1 MAETIGSPKAN
12 DPMARQER
20 IANEVLDRAERIVN
34 DMVPKIV
41 NRPFGSERL
50 SDEDLVRDWGMVLV
64 DRGQAVERLQELM
77 EQEGEERGRTMFT
90 QAVLKVQKMAGGG

>member
-34 DMVPKIV
+34 GMVPKIV
-41 NRPFGSERL
+41 NRPFGSEKL
-50 SDEDLVRDWGMVLV
+50 SDDDLLRDWEPVLV
-64 DRGQAVERLQELM
+64 DRGQAQVRLQELM
-77 EQEGEERGRTMFT
+77 KQEGEERGRTMFAE
-90 QAVLKVQKMAGGG
+90 AVLKVQKLVSGG